1 MRAVLLLFISLIL
14 AACAPRRSMESAARI
29 DSVAVTRH
37 TQAAELSEVVVD
49 TSRVD
54 SLTTIITEIEFYPA
68 ELGVEAGCVVLNGG
82 LVGLEARN
90 VKSIKQTIEASRT
103 EQAGAVSSTRRVTR
117 SERSDSTRVDAS
129 AVLNKSE
136 REGVGATIPIY
147 LILLLVVAIAV
158 YLSRRRNG
166 G

>member
-1 MRAVLLLFISLIL
+1 MRAVLFLFLSLML
-14 AACAPRRSMESAARI
+14 AACAPRRSMESTNRK
-29 DSVAVTRH
+29 DSVGVSRT

-54 SLTTIITEIEFYPA
+54 SLTTIITELEFYPA
-68 ELGVEAGCVVLNGG
+68 ELGVEAGRVVLNGG
-82 LVGLEARN
+82 LVGLSARN
-90 VKSIKQTIEASRT
+90 VKRIRQTIESSRT

-117 SERSDSTRVDAS
+117 SERSDSARVDAS

-147 LILLLVVAIAV
+147 LIFLLVVAIAV
-158 YLSRRRNG
+158 YLSCRRNG

>member
-1 MRAVLLLFISLIL
+1 MRAVLLLFISLLL

-29 DSVAVTRH
+29 DSVSVKRT
-37 TQAAELSEVVVD
+37 TQASELSEVVVD

-54 SLTTIITEIEFYPA
+54 SLTTIITEVEFYPA
-68 ELGVEAGCVVLNGG
+68 ELGGEAGRVVLNGG
-82 LVGLEARN
+82 LVGLDSRN
-90 VKSIKQTIEASRT
+90 VKSIKQTIETSRT
-103 EQAGAVSSTRRVTR
+103 EQAGSVSSWRRETR

-136 REGVGATIPIY
+136 REGAGATIPIY
-147 LILLLVVAIAV
+147 LILLIVVAIAV
-158 YLSRRRNG
+158 YLSCRRNG